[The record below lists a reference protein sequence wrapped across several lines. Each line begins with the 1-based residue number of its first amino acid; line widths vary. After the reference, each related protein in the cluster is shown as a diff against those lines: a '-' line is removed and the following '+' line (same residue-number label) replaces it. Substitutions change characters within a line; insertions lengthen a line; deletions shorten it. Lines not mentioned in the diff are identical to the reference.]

1 MTGRGVCRWRAAWPW
16 GLSVLSGV
24 LLGIC
29 YPPFAWGDVVWV
41 ALTPLIVAVWFL
53 PLETRRRGF
62 FCAGLGY
69 VMGAVSFGIHLFW
82 LTTLTWPGWALLSLY
97 LAVYPALWAA
107 FLGTVLQPRGN
118 ARDGRPVWLSSL
130 FNLRIAFLAAAA
142 WVALEWARGWVF
154 TGFGWNALGV
164 AQHANIPLIQIA
176 DLAGVG
182 GLSFLIVLVNIT
194 AVSTVKRLALEIGRG
209 ARRPHYDFALVIGLV
224 ALAWT
229 YGIRQIFAPTPESL
243 PLKIAAVQGN
253 IPQTTRND
261 PAFEFD
267 VLETY
272 RKHTEF
278 AALGGPDLILWPESA
293 TPRPVFNDQRTWDTV
308 KDLTTDFAGDLL
320 VGTVHFSEQG
330 DYNSM
335 ALLTNRGADAQLYH
349 KMHLVPF
356 GEYVPLRQAFPF
368 FAWVVG
374 DLVPDDFDAGPYP
387 EVLEMA
393 AKPVQIGP
401 LICFED
407 TLAYLARQF
416 ALRDAQVF
424 AVATNDGWFLQSAG
438 SRQHVNNAVFRCAET
453 KLPMV
458 RAANTG
464 VTCVVDRF
472 GRVREELRSPSGNTF
487 IEGVLFATVDVP
499 VRPVQTFF
507 TRFGDLLSPLALIL
521 SGAALG
527 LHIVRR
533 RREVSTCPPAPET
546 KL

>member
-1 MTGRGVCRWRAAWPW
+1 MLAVVSGMLLGVCFA
-16 GLSVLSGV
+16 
-24 LLGIC
+24 
-29 YPPFAWGDVVWV
+29 PFGWGDVVWV
-41 ALTPLIVAVWFL
+41 ALTPLIAAVWFL
-53 PLETRRRGF
+53 PEATRRRGLV
-62 FCAGLGY
+62 CAGLGY
-69 VMGAVSFGIHLFW
+69 VAGAVSFGIHLFW
-82 LTTLTWPGWALLSLY
+82 LTSLTWPGWALLSLY
-97 LAVYPALWAA
+97 LAVYPAVWAA
-107 FLGTVLQPRGN
+107 FLGTVLQPRGEG
-118 ARDGRPVWLSSL
+118 RDGRPVWLGSL
-130 FNLRIAFLAAAA
+130 FNLRMAFLAAAA

-154 TGFGWNALGV
+154 TGFGWNSLGV
-164 AQHANIPLIQIA
+164 AQYANIPLIQIA

-182 GLSFLIVLVNIT
+182 GLSFLIVLVNVT
-194 AVSTVKRLALEIGRG
+194 AVSTVKRLVLEVGRG
-209 ARRPHYDFALVIGLV
+209 ARRPHYDFAVVVGLV

-229 YGIRQIFAPTPESL
+229 YGIRQLFAPAPESQ

-261 PAFEFD
+261 PAFESD

-272 RKHTEF
+272 RRHTDV

-293 TPRPVFNDQRTWDTV
+293 TPRPLFNDQRTWDTV
-308 KDLTTDFAGDLL
+308 RELAEGFAGDLL

-335 ALLTNRGADAQLYH
+335 ALLTNRAQDAQLYH

-356 GEYVPLRQAFPF
+356 GEYVPLRQGFPF

-387 EVLEMA
+387 QVLEMA
-393 AKPVQIGP
+393 AKPVRIGP

-407 TLAYLARQF
+407 TLAYLAREF
-416 ALRDAQVF
+416 ALRKAQVF
-424 AVATNDGWFLQSAG
+424 AVATNDGWFLKSAG
-438 SRQHVNNAVFRCAET
+438 SRQHVQNAVFRCAEN

-472 GRVREELRSPSGNTF
+472 GRIREELRSPDGDTF

-499 VRPVQTFF
+499 VQPAPTFF
-507 TRFGDLLSPLALIL
+507 TRFGDLLSPLCLLL
-521 SGAALG
+521 SGGVLAR
-527 LHIVRR
+527 HIVRR
-533 RREVSTCPPAPET
+533 RREVSTCPPAPEE